1 MGGGGGWWWV
11 VVVVGQP
18 ITDPLSQGLVLTL
31 RSLLA
36 LSLTKLFSCKHK
48 SSIPFNARNGIGFP
62 PPSNSPWTQ
71 LTNTDIGGDAA
82 DVEVSHLL
90 VLNDLLE
97 RGLAHLG
104 VVKEGG
110 VGVHLGV
117 DPLVDD
123 PGLGMNLEVRM

>member
-1 MGGGGGWWWV
+1 MGK
-11 VVVVGQP
+11 
-18 ITDPLSQGLVLTL
+18 GLTIIAVHLV
-31 RSLLA
+31 
-36 LSLTKLFSCKHK
+36 FS
-48 SSIPFNARNGIGFP
+48 
-62 PPSNSPWTQ
+62 

-90 VLNDLLE
+90 VLDDLLQ

-123 PGLGMNLEVRM
+123 PGLGMHLEVRMQL